1 MRQFATTVSLMALL
15 AGAPAAALAQPNGPD
30 QNMIPGPSSMP
41 NPDMMPGQSMGGQN
55 MGGQYGGQNMGQH
68 GGQNMGGGQYGS
80 QNMGGQYRQGGMS
93 GPYEGPGGGGMPM
106 VGPNG
111 GPMMGP
117 QGMPGQ
123 YGGGRYGAPRRAY
136 NQQDRNFVEQ
146 ATSAGLAEVE
156 AGNLAIKRAESP
168 AVSLFG
174 RWMVTDHTQM
184 GDLLSHIAEHSG
196 INVPTRVDDKDR
208 QTLDDLRKHT
218 GGEFD
223 LHYVNDQIDAHRK
236 AIELFKQEA
245 QSGQN
250 PGLRWFAHHSQDM
263 LTQHLAGAQALK
275 SSPES
280 SSARAAHV
288 SSPGTAPMEDAKK
301 ASPGLQ
307 AGTSPAL
314 RHNLNETGANRL
326 EKEGK

>member
-1 MRQFATTVSLMALL
+1 
-15 AGAPAAALAQPNGPD
+15 
-30 QNMIPGPSSMP
+30 
-41 NPDMMPGQSMGGQN
+41 
-55 MGGQYGGQNMGQH
+55 
-68 GGQNMGGGQYGS
+68 
-80 QNMGGQYRQGGMS
+80 
-93 GPYEGPGGGGMPM
+93 MPM

-111 GPMMGP
+111 GPMMGQ

-123 YGGGRYGAPRRAY
+123 YGGRYGAQRRAY
-136 NQQDRNFVEQ
+136 SQQDRNFVEQ

-156 AGNLAIKRAESP
+156 AGNLALKRAESP

-184 GDLLSHIAEHSG
+184 GDILSHIAEHAGVS
-196 INVPTRVDDKDR
+196 VPTHVNDKDR
-208 QTLDDLRKHT
+208 KALDDLRKHT
-218 GGEFD
+218 GAEFD

-236 AIELFKQEA
+236 AIELFKEEA

-250 PGLRWFAHHSQDM
+250 PGLRWFAHHSQEM

-288 SSPGTAPMEDAKK
+288 SSPTAAPMEEAKK

-307 AGTSPAL
+307 AGSSPTL
-314 RHNLNETGANRL
+314 RHNLNETGANRI